1 MENLEIFSNE
11 EFGEVRTILNEEE
24 VYFCGI
30 DVCRVLGY
38 KNGRDALRQH
48 CRHDV
53 VKYDAVDSLGRTQKI
68 SYIHQNDVLRLIV
81 KSKLPAAEKF
91 ESWVF
96 DEVVPSVLKHGA
108 YATETTIENII
119 NNPDFGI
126 ELLTKLKEEQE
137 KRKEAE
143 LVIKHQK
150 NEISEKD
157 HIIEVQQPKAEFYDF
172 AMDKESTY
180 TATEIAKSLG
190 FRCAAE
196 LNMFLKRKGVQYKK
210 GGQWL
215 LKAEYA
221 DKGYKKI
228 RAYKNCNRGHQVWT
242 LKGYEF
248 IKNLYEEQIEKYRK
262 GGLGKN
268 ARKI

>member
-1 MENLEIFSNE
+1 MNNLEIFNNE
-11 EFGEVRTILNEEE
+11 EFGEVRTTIINEE
-24 VYFCGI
+24 VYFVGKDI
-30 DVCRVLGY
+30 VNILQY
-38 KNGRDALRQH
+38 QNGSRDINRHVDEEDREKVMIFDGNQNKETIVINESGLYSLILR
-48 CRHDV
+48 
-53 VKYDAVDSLGRTQKI
+53 
-68 SYIHQNDVLRLIV
+68 
-81 KSKLPAAEKF
+81 SKLPTAKKF
-91 ESWVF
+91 KRWVTS
-96 DEVVPSVLKHGA
+96 EVLPSIRKNGMYMTNNVVDKILEDPEEFAKIVNA
-108 YATETTIENII
+108 YA
-119 NNPDFGI
+119 
-126 ELLTKLKEEQE
+126 EEHK

-150 NEISEKD
+150 NEITEKD

-190 FRCAAE
+190 FRSAAE

-210 GGQWL
+210 GEQWL

-228 RAYKNCNRGHQVWT
+228 RAYKNCDRGHQVWT

-248 IKNLYEEQIEKYRK
+248 VKNLYEEQIAKYRK
-262 GGLGKN
+262 GGIEKN
-268 ARKI
+268 V